1 MSFTALTQTMTISS
15 DLPTHFN
22 ENFRKARFQN
32 ISTQTA
38 TFTVFADD
46 ATGSPKDIYLVTT
59 GSSAVTANLPAAGSD
74 YTGRTVDVH
83 IGYEGSI
90 KKFDYYIQGGPAY
103 TVVADVDG
111 KEAELSGK
119 VGGTFNV
126 TQNLGVYG
134 EFSGI
139 TNGDE
144 DNSYG
149 TKIGAKYSF

>member
-74 YTGRTVDVH
+74 YTGRVVTIFKADSGGGAVTIDGNSSETINGATTVALSAQYNYRTIICD
-83 IGYEGSI
+83 GSNWLVI
-90 KKFDYYIQGGPAY
+90 
-103 TVVADVDG
+103 
-111 KEAELSGK
+111 S
-119 VGGTFNV
+119 
-126 TQNLGVYG
+126 
-134 EFSGI
+134 S
-139 TNGDE
+139 
-144 DNSYG
+144 S
-149 TKIGAKYSF
+149 